1 MELIYVKEVDK
12 SLLYQGFTIRTALL
26 NSFLGIFGKLDIGEM
41 RQISILLNGK
51 IYSGIKVV
59 NQNFDR
65 NKYPN
70 HPEMYQVRY
79 DNMNDFLQAL
89 RSEFSDL
96 YNFIDEQMKIKKIM
110 KERGEN
116 MSNIKRQ
123 HLFFLSNCCLP
134 LSVGL
139 LLSLPAVVCVR
150 ICFSAGLRLSQL
162 GK

>member
-79 DNMNDFLQAL
+79 DNKLLRQCLQQSHKAGYTG
-89 RSEFSDL
+89 SEF
-96 YNFIDEQMKIKKIM
+96 
-110 KERGEN
+110 
-116 MSNIKRQ
+116 
-123 HLFFLSNCCLP
+123 P
-134 LSVGL
+134 L
-139 LLSLPAVVCVR
+139 R
-150 ICFSAGLRLSQL
+150 
-162 GK
+162 KTW